1 MRPVLH
7 GDVSCAARAMM
18 RVPAA
23 KRARFSTELI
33 ARAHAADLHVRRTA
47 RLHPRWGN
55 GSLMAAARKHP
66 MMPEPGFDDP
76 EYCACFS
83 QLMQAL
89 IRFHANRTRS

>member
-7 GDVSCAARAMM
+7 GDVSCAARAMLS
-18 RVPAA
+18 VPPAL
-23 KRARFSTELI
+23 RSRFCAELI
-33 ARAHAADLHVRRTA
+33 AHAHAADLHVQRTA

-66 MMPEPGFDDP
+66 MMPEPGFDCPD
-76 EYCACFS
+76 YCACYS

-89 IRFHANRTRS
+89 IRFHASRRRS

>member
-7 GDVSCAARAMM
+7 GDVSCAARAMLC
-18 RVPAA
+18 VPAA
-23 KRARFSTELI
+23 RRPYFCAALI

-55 GSLMAAARKHP
+55 GSLMAVARKHP
-66 MMPEPGFDDP
+66 MRPEPGFDDP

-89 IRFHANRTRS
+89 IRFHATRRRS